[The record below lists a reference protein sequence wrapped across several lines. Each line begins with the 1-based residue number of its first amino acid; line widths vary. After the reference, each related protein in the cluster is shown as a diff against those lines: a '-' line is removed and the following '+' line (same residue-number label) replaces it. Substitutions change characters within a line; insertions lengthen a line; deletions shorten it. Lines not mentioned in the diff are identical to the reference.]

1 MLSRTDLATI
11 VGWLGGSDGLGSI
24 LGISENAYRHDQPK
38 KTRKI
43 IIFALFEQK
52 IYRHSRAIRFAP

>member
-1 MLSRTDLATI
+1 MGG
-11 VGWLGGSDGLGSI
+11 VGSDISVGTI